1 MLVGTAPPTVTP
13 SCRKWFHTPGRRSQE
28 LRVKAHGFIGIQ
40 NLGAIY
46 KYTPGGSQT
55 TFATGL
61 NGVWGLAFDTSGN
74 LFEGDSLSGHIYK
87 FTPGGSRSTFASG
100 LSTPKGLAFD
110 KSGNLFEADEGSGNI
125 YEYSTAGREPLLRA
139 D

>member
-1 MLVGTAPPTVTP
+1 VSGD
-13 SCRKWFHTPGRRSQE
+13 
-28 LRVKAHGFIGIQ
+28 
-40 NLGAIY
+40 
-46 KYTPGGSQT
+46 
-55 TFATGL
+55 
-61 NGVWGLAFDTSGN
+61 LAFDTSGN